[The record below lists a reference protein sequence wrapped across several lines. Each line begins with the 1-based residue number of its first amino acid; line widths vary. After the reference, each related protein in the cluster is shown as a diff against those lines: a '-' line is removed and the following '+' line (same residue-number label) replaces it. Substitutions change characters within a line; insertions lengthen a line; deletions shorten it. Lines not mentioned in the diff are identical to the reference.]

1 MLISKYYDF
10 YVSKAGIMGGHCLG
24 AHFKLDNDI
33 RMLFPY
39 INAAVKDCRFYDKP
53 AYIQFVLDD
62 IQWTLYP
69 KEVIPAPFL
78 GQDQA
83 E

>member
-62 IQWTLYP
+62 IQ
-69 KEVIPAPFL
+69 
-78 GQDQA
+78 
-83 E
+83 